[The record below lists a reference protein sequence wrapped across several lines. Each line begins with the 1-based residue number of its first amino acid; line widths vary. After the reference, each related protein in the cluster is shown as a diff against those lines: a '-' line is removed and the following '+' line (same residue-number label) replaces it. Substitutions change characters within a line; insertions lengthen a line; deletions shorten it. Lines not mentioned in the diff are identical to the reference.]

1 MKQNQAAVVTTQ
13 HQIGKVTYIV
23 CSSQSEDAT
32 DTLEKKIKK
41 LLRKDVE
48 QGAIGARK

>member
-1 MKQNQAAVVTTQ
+1 MKQNQAVVTTQ
-13 HQIGKVTYIV
+13 HKIGKVTYIV
-23 CSSQSEDAT
+23 CSSQSDTAT

-48 QGAIGARK
+48 QGAIGTRK